1 MIRPARREDLDAL
14 IEVGRRAWLSAFAQT
29 APFALIA
36 WWAKTDRTAALYREA
51 WPQMLVFEEAGRIAG
66 LVQPV
71 AAEINGLWVHPER
84 QGRGI
89 GTELLRAGEG
99 AIARAGHAVAWLT
112 CSALNAR
119 ALAFYERRGYAE
131 VRRERASHASGVEI
145 EDVRL
150 ERDLGARRA

>member
-1 MIRPARREDLDAL
+1 MIRPARPDDLDAL

-36 WWAKTDRTAALYREA
+36 WWARTDRTASLYREA

-66 LVQPV
+66 LVQPM

-89 GTELLRAGEG
+89 GTELLRAGEE
-99 AIARAGHAVAWLT
+99 AIARTGHAVAWLT

-131 VRRERASHASGVEI
+131 VRRERISHASGVEI

-150 ERDLGARRA
+150 ERDLGVRRA